1 MARKPYGV
9 PAFAGELEFNR
20 FVTYLSRL
28 ARGKR
33 AELANELGVSKQ
45 TLSRLSSDQH
55 ARVLADTRAALEVLL
70 ARTAGI
76 VLTAPPASKLSPE
89 AERKPRSQQ
98 EDAGTGGGNS
108 ALVMHLKDA
117 LLEAVAAC
125 GDAKKLAAALQQLLA

>member
-76 VLTAPPASKLSPE
+76 VLTTPPAAKLSPE
-89 AERKPRSQQ
+89 AEKKPCSQQ

-108 ALVMHLKDA
+108 ALVVHLKDA
-117 LLEAVAAC
+117 LLEAVAGC
-125 GDAKKLAAALQQLLA
+125 GEAKKLAAALQQLLA